1 MATIINAL
9 RHQKRRKL
17 KDSTKKIEIKIA
29 DVHEKVYC
37 ARVSATIIF
46 VLDLSESIMN
56 VINTV
61 SASVNWLSRQAYLY
75 RDRVGLVV
83 LQKTQ
88 AKVIQAPTSNLNLVK
103 RKLQKLEI
111 SGSTPLPSGI
121 QKSLDLIHFD
131 RIRSNDETIPMIVLI
146 TDGASN
152 IPLLTD
158 PITGIKRDKPISSL
172 GIDLAIKM
180 SINDCL
186 VLGQRIK
193 KDKISLV
200 IFSTNIQGMDLF
212 QKYRGR
218 GLQNPPQFLDTL
230 MKTADFF
237 QGKKFIQL
245 WSYTL
250 LKTMQNITGGHL
262 FFLTKEFTDNNFE
275 TLRIARSRIIA
286 SING

>member
-1 MATIINAL
+1 
-9 RHQKRRKL
+9 
-17 KDSTKKIEIKIA
+17 
-29 DVHEKVYC
+29 
-37 ARVSATIIF
+37 
-46 VLDLSESIMN
+46 MN

-103 RKLQKLEI
+103 RKLQELEV

-121 QKSLDLIHFD
+121 RKSLDLIKID

-158 PITGIKRDKPISSL
+158 PITGIKRDKSISSL

-186 VLGQRIK
+186 VLGKQIK

-200 IFSTNIQGMDLF
+200 IFSTNTQGMDLLH
-212 QKYRGR
+212 KYPGR
-218 GLQNPPQFLDTL
+218 GKQNPLQFLDML
-230 MKTADFF
+230 MKTSDFF
-237 QGKKFIQL
+237 QGKQFIHL

-250 LKTMQNITGGHL
+250 LKAMQNITRGHL

-275 TLRIARSRIIA
+275 TLRIARSRIIN
-286 SING
+286 SINR